1 MAKSF
6 ALPYG
11 KTTLH
16 FSLSEANFLG
26 CIDIP
31 EFPGVAD
38 AEQAVLGALRNPIQ
52 HSPLSD
58 WVQGARKVV
67 VTCPDITR
75 EAQARLYFPVLLA
88 ELNRAGVRDGQI
100 ELCFALGNHRELSER
115 EMEGIV
121 GSPILKRLTFFQS
134 QAQRTDEFR
143 SLGRTERGTPV
154 WFNKRVLAAD
164 RIILTGGVVFHVFAG
179 FGGGRKGLLP
189 GVARLDTV
197 MTNHSYMLSPRD
209 GGGMNPNCTTG
220 VLQGNPIHEDM
231 MDAAVRVPNV
241 FLLNT
246 VLNLQKEIA
255 GVFAGDLQQAHAP
268 AVAMVRSRYGVPIR
282 QQADFVIFSPGGF
295 PRDLSFYQ
303 AFLSLER
310 AARTVRPG
318 GAIILVAECP
328 EGTDEEERF
337 QRWFDLDDRLCVER
351 EMRRDFDNVGLI
363 AHDMHRFSQTFRV
376 LAVTAMC
383 EQDVKKLLMEPVP
396 TLDEALDRMFRH
408 LGPEAKGYVMPRG
421 SYTVPVQA
429 NG

>member
-1 MAKSF
+1 V
-6 ALPYG
+6 
-11 KTTLH
+11 H
-16 FSLSEANFLG
+16 
-26 CIDIP
+26 
-31 EFPGVAD
+31 
-38 AEQAVLGALRNPIQ
+38 
-52 HSPLSD
+52 
-58 WVQGARKVV
+58 GARNVV

-75 EAQARLYFPVLLA
+75 EAQACLYLPVLFA
-88 ELNRAGVRDGQI
+88 ELNRAGVSDGQI
-100 ELCFALGNHRELSER
+100 ELCFALGNHRELTAR

-121 GSPILKRLTFFQS
+121 GPSILKRVRYFQS

-143 SLGRTERGTPV
+143 SLGRTARGTPV
-154 WFNKRVLAAD
+154 WFNTRVLAAD

-197 MTNHSYMLSPRD
+197 MTNHSYMLSPQE

-231 MDAAVRVPNV
+231 VDAALRVPNV

-246 VLNLQKEIA
+246 VLNMQKNIA

-282 QQADFVIFSPGGF
+282 ERGDFVIFCPGGF

-318 GAIILVAECP
+318 GVIILVAECP

-351 EMRRDFDNVGLI
+351 EMRRDFDNIGLI
-363 AHDMHRFSQTFRV
+363 AHDMHRFEKMFRV
-376 LAVTAMC
+376 IAVTAMS
-383 EQDVKKLLMEPVP
+383 ESDVKKLLMEPAP

-408 LGPEAKGYVMPRG
+408 LGPGAKGYLMPRG
-421 SYTVPVQA
+421 SYTVPVQV